1 MKNVDFFRN
10 RFYILYDYILDTQG
24 SSYLMEQTKEVLEE
38 ACEKN
43 DIKQLKRID
52 KELNVWLREM
62 FRPDERKELEEL
74 FKEKLN
80 ENINDLDQSRI
91 AKINKVVKRGKI
103 NNKKEYGLLLSR
115 VDEIYDDDSKAKEVE
130 RLNSLLADFHK

>member
-24 SSYLMEQTKEVLEE
+24 SSSLMEQTKEVLEE

-103 NNKKEYGLLLSR
+103 NNKKEYGNEKHIDLNKTPGNAGALLCSVPGL
-115 VDEIYDDDSKAKEVE
+115 K
-130 RLNSLLADFHK
+130 N